1 MITLKTITVPRW
13 VKVVS
18 NIFVV
23 LTPILS
29 LLFIDPEFMR
39 PFIPLPTFLTIK
51 QITYPLICISFLFFI
66 FAVLSSNIR
75 QLFKVTFII
84 MMSILF
90 CISEGGVFGYKN
102 GIVSTEIL
110 LDTVEVGNQRFNLV
124 QIIPLEDPSSPC
136 YLYKCDVNDLGCEEI
151 NSYYGECWGRK
162 DSALVVNQKTNEVNV
177 FIERS
182 IGLNLDFTY
191 GEQPRSYIDK
201 LQLSDYDY
209 YLAYHHDYDAWSTP
223 YEYMLY
229 KCEKNTVNC
238 SRLPFYYVSDRHNPD
253 GYGNLEFDEQNNEIN
268 VFIFNELICT
278 YGNPS
283 KCHMDGCSLS
293 EK

>member
-1 MITLKTITVPRW
+1 LKTITVPRW
-13 VKVVS
+13 IKVVS

-39 PFIPLPTFLTIK
+39 PFIPLPIFLTIK
-51 QITYPLICISFLFFI
+51 QVTYPIICISFLFFI
-66 FAVLSSNIR
+66 FVVLSSNIR
-75 QLFKVTFII
+75 QAFKVTFII

-90 CISEGGVFGYKN
+90 CISEFGVFGN

-110 LDTVEVGNQRFNLV
+110 LNTAQVENKRYNLV
-124 QIIPLEDPSSPC
+124 QIIPLEDSSSPC

-151 NSYYGECWGRK
+151 GSYYGNCWGRK
-162 DSALVVNQKTNEVNV
+162 DSALVVNQKTNEINV

-191 GEQPRSYIDK
+191 GEQPRSYMDK

-209 YLAYHHDYDAWSTP
+209 YLAYFHDYDAWNSP

-229 KCEKNTVNC
+229 KCEKDTVNC
-238 SRLPFYYVSDRHNPD
+238 SRLPFYYVSDRDNFY
-253 GYGNLEFDEQNNEIN
+253 GYGYLEFDEHNNEIK
-268 VFIFNELICT
+268 VLILNELIYT
-278 YGNPS
+278 YGNSPN
-283 KCHMDGCSLS
+283 CYVDGCSLS
-293 EK
+293 DK

>member
-1 MITLKTITVPRW
+1 LKTITVPRW
-13 VKVVS
+13 IKVVS

-39 PFIPLPTFLTIK
+39 PFIPLPIFLTIK
-51 QITYPLICISFLFFI
+51 QVTYPIICISFLFFI
-66 FAVLSSNIR
+66 FVVLSSNIR
-75 QLFKVTFII
+75 QAFKVTFII

-90 CISEGGVFGYKN
+90 CISEFGVFGN

-110 LDTVEVGNQRFNLV
+110 LNTAQVENKRYNLV
-124 QIIPLEDPSSPC
+124 QIIPLEDSSSPC

-151 NSYYGECWGRK
+151 GSYYGNCWGRK
-162 DSALVVNQKTNEVNV
+162 DSALVVNQKTNEINV

-191 GEQPRSYIDK
+191 GEQPRSYMDK

-209 YLAYHHDYDAWSTP
+209 YLAYFHDYDAWNSP

-229 KCEKNTVNC
+229 KCEKDTVNC
-238 SRLPFYYVSDRHNPD
+238 SRLPFYYVSDRDNFY
-253 GYGNLEFDEQNNEIN
+253 GYGYLEFDEHNNEIK
-268 VFIFNELICT
+268 VLILNELIYT
-278 YGNPS
+278 YGNSPT
-283 KCHMDGCSLS
+283 CYVDGCSLS
-293 EK
+293 DK